1 MLVIPAI
8 NIKNGVCV
16 SVKSSQI
23 DDAKTYS
30 DDLADTVGRWF
41 DQGVERLHLVDLDG
55 ALKENPVNENII
67 EEISVYLGIESEK
80 VRRNNFYQKKNNN
93 IN

>member
-23 DDAKTYS
+23 GDAKTYS

-55 ALKENPVNENII
+55 AQTGQTVNAELI
-67 EEISVYLGIESEK
+67 K
-80 VRRNNFYQKKNNN
+80 
-93 IN
+93 